1 MAGVLPATLDFRKS
15 IRELRAVSS
24 SIKRTPEDLTRFLQE
39 LEVLDQV
46 LQGLTA
52 QGVLIVILSH
62 PAVVRNYQQSCEN
75 AINHVRVVC
84 FELTDCLKQSK
95 TRGSIKSMLK
105 EGVLERARR
114 RIGGICANLFFVLDS
129 LSR

>member
-1 MAGVLPATLDFRKS
+1 MAGVVAAALDFRKS

-24 SIKRTPEDLTRFLQE
+24 SIKRTPEDLTRFIQE

-46 LQGLTA
+46 LQGVTT
-52 QGVLIVILSH
+52 QGVLIVALSH
-62 PAVVRNYQQSCEN
+62 PAVVQKYQQSCEN
-75 AINHVRVVC
+75 TINDIRLVC
-84 FELTDCLKQSK
+84 LELTNRLKQSES
-95 TRGSIKSMLK
+95 RGSIKSVLK

-114 RIGGICANLFFVLDS
+114 LIGGTCANLLFVLGS